1 MVDIIERLEYD
12 FAQVEPFL
20 DGGTMNEGLTYCNHC
35 GCMMRSGDS
44 ECFYGHKVGAQEPQV
59 VEINLDP
66 PPDDDN
72 TVITIG

>member
-1 MVDIIERLEYD
+1 
-12 FAQVEPFL
+12 
-20 DGGTMNEGLTYCNHC
+20 MNESLTYCNHC